1 MANSLAIRTI
11 SGSIYVAVIVL
22 CILGGP
28 FWVKSLSTLFA
39 VLAGIELTKIT
50 VGLPR
55 RRTPAVILDIAGLM
69 ILAFGP
75 SLGLA
80 PLWAAVIVARIVFE
94 LYLKNDNPIRSLA
107 MSFAMQVY
115 IGLPF
120 FLMSGVTLASQAG
133 VVNENVLLAIFIMIW
148 INDTGAFL
156 IGSWL
161 GRHKLFERL
170 SPKKTFEGFLGG
182 LGFNIIAAVCFAL
195 FCPAF
200 FGLSGSLATWLG
212 LAIVITVFS
221 TWGDLAE
228 SMIKRTLMIKDSGN
242 LIPGHGGILDR
253 IDSFLLVMPASAIYL
268 YYVLF

>member
-1 MANSLAIRTI
+1 MANSLATRTI

-28 FWVKSLSTLFA
+28 FWVKILSSLFA
-39 VLAGIELTKIT
+39 LLAGIELTKIT

-55 RRTPAVILDIAGLM
+55 RRTPALILDIAGLL

-80 PLWAAVIVARIVFE
+80 PIWVGVMVARIVCE
-94 LYLKNDNPIRSLA
+94 LYLKNENSIKSLA
-107 MSFAMQVY
+107 ISFALQVY
-115 IGLPF
+115 IGLPC
-120 FLMSGVTLASQAG
+120 FLMSGITLASEAG
-133 VVNENVLLAIFIMIW
+133 IVSEHVLLALFIMIW

-156 IGSWL
+156 VGSWL
-161 GRHKLFERL
+161 GKHKLFERL
-170 SPKKTFEGFLGG
+170 SPKKSFEGFFGG
-182 LGFNIIAAVCFAL
+182 LAFNIIAAVCFAL
-195 FCPAF
+195 FCPSF
-200 FGLSGSLATWLG
+200 FGMPGNVAVWLG
-212 LAIVITVFS
+212 LAAVVTMFS